1 MRNYNGDLISGIRQL
16 SKPEYGLGTTDKY
29 GQPAVNWAYLP
40 VYADEDGFDTRVT
53 HQNGFYKI
61 RVRLPYGV
69 ILIRYGNEMGHFTAP
84 YGTKYEGLALPY
96 KKETIEYNEYRVIAN
111 DVEVVCLVDKGIVA
125 PGFDS
130 PGGAVQYFHPI
141 TIRESIKRGLL
152 ERL

>member
-29 GQPAVNWAYLP
+29 GQPAVNWAYLS

-84 YGTKYEGLALPY
+84 YGTKYEGLAPALY
-96 KKETIEYNEYRVIAN
+96 FMLYLKFHYSAFSSVSFFSA
-111 DVEVVCLVDKGIVA
+111 
-125 PGFDS
+125 S
-130 PGGAVQYFHPI
+130 AV
-141 TIRESIKRGLL
+141 SSASS
-152 ERL
+152 